1 MSTEQFGGWLRDA
14 REARGLSVQAIA
26 LQTKIPSRHLEAL
39 ERGEALGL
47 PVFYQRAE
55 VRAVARTVG
64 LDEQLAIARLE
75 AEQAPAEPQLSPPAT
90 PSHVTSAFVVALI
103 GTVMVVVGLAAWS
116 SFERLAASGNSAANR
131 APVTAPLL
139 DASASIEVP
148 APSIETPAP
157 SLAESVGAT
166 EVAPTAPVG
175 PTELLV
181 RTEPAGARVT
191 VNGVGWGASPLTIRH
206 VEAGEKRVRVT
217 MDGYAAAERSVILD
231 EGRRET
237 LSIRLSP
244 ANAGS

>member
-39 ERGEALGL
+39 ERGETLGL
-47 PVFYQRAE
+47 PAFYQRAE

-75 AEQAPAEPQLSPPAT
+75 AEQAPAEPSLPPPAL
-90 PSHVTSAFVVALI
+90 PSRVNSAFVVALI
-103 GTVMVVVGLAAWS
+103 GTVATVVGLAAWS
-116 SFERLAASGNSAANR
+116 SFERWASSGDSAANR
-131 APVTAPLL
+131 APITAAPPVAPSSLEV
-139 DASASIEVP
+139 SALSIE
-148 APSIETPAP
+148 APAP
-157 SLAESVGAT
+157 SLVEAVAAA
-166 EVAPTAPVG
+166 EVAPAAPIG
-175 PTELLV
+175 PTELIV

-217 MDGYAAAERSVILD
+217 MDGYAAAERSVTLD

-237 LSIRLSP
+237 LRIRLSP
-244 ANAGS
+244 VNAGS